1 MSSEPRTPT
10 PQRFP
15 LALRVAWRPKAEGD
29 SPHPKAQAGEAVN
42 VSEGGACVHLP
53 VHLQSGTHLELAVRT
68 PEDTIHLSG
77 RVVWSRGGEAP
88 PFPHGMTVTPD
99 TPQDRLAWELLLFE
113 QARGVR
119 ERAARLAI
127 SVPVSCQTAGGAMDA
142 TARNVSP
149 GGLCLLLPGL
159 LAEGEE
165 LVLLI
170 TRASGLLEV
179 NGRVAW
185 TDAEP
190 DTGGLIAHGIAFATA
205 GAGAAAMEAL
215 IEAHRRAALPG

>member
-1 MSSEPRTPT
+1 MSNESRTPT

-15 LALRVAWRPKAEGD
+15 LALRVAWRPRAEG
-29 SPHPKAQAGEAVN
+29 STPRLKGQAGETVN

-53 VHLQSGTHLELAVRT
+53 VRLEPGTHLELALRT

-77 RVVWSRGGEAP
+77 QVTWSRGGEAP
-88 PFPHGMTVTPD
+88 PFPHGMAVAPD

-113 QARGVR
+113 QARGPR

-127 SVPVSCQTAGGAMDA
+127 SVPVSCQTAGGAMEA

-170 TRASGLLEV
+170 PQASKLLEV

-190 DTGGLIAHGIAFATA
+190 DAAGLIAHGIAFVTP
-205 GAGAAAMEAL
+205 GSSTAAMEAL
-215 IEAHRRAALPG
+215 VEAHRRSPRSG

>member
-1 MSSEPRTPT
+1 MSSKPRTPT

-15 LALRVAWRPKAEGD
+15 LALRVAWRPKGEGD
-29 SPHPKAQAGEAVN
+29 TPRPRGQAGETVN
-42 VSEGGACVHLP
+42 VSEGGACLHLP
-53 VHLQSGTHLELAVRT
+53 VHLEPGAQLELAVRT
-68 PEDTIHLSG
+68 PEDTIHLSA

-99 TPQDRLAWELLLFE
+99 TAQDRLAWELLLFE
-113 QARGVR
+113 QARGPR
-119 ERAARLAI
+119 ERAARLTV
-127 SVPVSCQTAGGAMDA
+127 SVLVSCQTAGGAMEA
-142 TARNVSP
+142 TVRNVSP
-149 GGLCLLLPGL
+149 GGICLLLPGL

-170 TRASGLLEV
+170 PQASGLLEV

-190 DTGGLIAHGIAFATA
+190 DAAGLIAHGIAFVTP
-205 GAGAAAMEAL
+205 GTGPAAMEAFV
-215 IEAHRRAALPG
+215 EAHRRSAQPG